1 MGKFTVGSNVQQ
13 DPNQI
18 EELKQRIQA
27 DLPAGEAQPTPS
39 PQQGEA
45 PGGSLLS
52 QIVNSPVPQDIPGAE
67 TAPTSTE
74 GTQGAP
80 VSNIGEEVFG
90 QIEADVERNA
100 IPSISER
107 VKNPEEPG
115 WTIRSENSIPIVA
128 AKLEGGGV
136 SERAAG
142 LRETFRNNGIQVGMK
157 LMGEAHVASQTG
169 APLVDIAAATSE
181 SQPGS
186 FASAIYRTG
195 AIINDPQTANPCL
208 LYTSPSP
215 RDRQKSRMPSSA

>member
-67 TAPTSTE
+67 TAPT
-74 GTQGAP
+74 
-80 VSNIGEEVFG
+80 
-90 QIEADVERNA
+90 
-100 IPSISER
+100 
-107 VKNPEEPG
+107 
-115 WTIRSENSIPIVA
+115 
-128 AKLEGGGV
+128 
-136 SERAAG
+136 
-142 LRETFRNNGIQVGMK
+142 
-157 LMGEAHVASQTG
+157 
-169 APLVDIAAATSE
+169 
-181 SQPGS
+181 
-186 FASAIYRTG
+186 
-195 AIINDPQTANPCL
+195 CL